1 MFKAITSIM
10 DLLETAEMV
19 FEDSIALGK
28 SEKQLFYVLFSTF
41 NSSFS
46 AIVLIRVRNRSL
58 ASL

>member
-10 DLLETAEMV
+10 DLLETTEMV

-28 SEKQLFYVLFSTF
+28 SEKQLFYVLFSTL